1 MGTPW
6 TALERER
13 VRQLRAEGKPWKAVA
28 RLLGRSRRSVRALAH
43 RSGFCPPRRPREE
56 IDRLVRDCW
65 RGGLSPHQTRV
76 RTGCPVSTVLRSL
89 ARQSLAPREADLRER
104 TRSWRQ
110 STSLPSLAAARNLK
124 ARLAAAREGFRG
136 CRSTAELEVCRLLRS
151 GSLSARQI
159 AASRGRRY
167 ARHCST
173 HDLLARLVSVGL
185 VVKAGTF
192 GPGVRW
198 ALARSRGVAPC

>member
-13 VRQLRAEGKPWKAVA
+13 VRRLRAEGLPWKAVA
-28 RLLGRSRRSVRALAH
+28 RLLGRSQRSARALAY

-65 RGGLSPHQTRV
+65 REGQSPHQTRV

-89 ARQSLAPREADLRER
+89 ARQSLPPRKADLRKR
-104 TRSWRQ
+104 TRSWRE
-110 STSLPSLAAARNLK
+110 STSLPSLVAARNLK
-124 ARLAAAREGFRG
+124 ARLQAVREGFAG
-136 CRSTAELEVCRLLRS
+136 CRSTAELEVCRLL
-151 GSLSARQI
+151 
-159 AASRGRRY
+159 SRGPLSTRQLCAARGVRF

-173 HDLLARLVSVGL
+173 HNLLARLVSAGL

-192 GPGVRW
+192 GPGVLWR
-198 ALARSRGVAPC
+198 LARRQGDVG

>member
-13 VRQLRAEGKPWKAVA
+13 VRQLRAAGKPWKAIA
-28 RLLGRSRRSVRALAH
+28 RVLGRSQRSARALAY

-89 ARQSLAPREADLRER
+89 ERQSLAPREADLRRR
-104 TRSWRQ
+104 TRSWRE

-124 ARLAAAREGFRG
+124 ARLAAAREGFPG
-136 CRSTAELEVCRLLRS
+136 CRSTAELEVCRLLAGGPQPTRQ
-151 GSLSARQI
+151 LCAARGV
-159 AASRGRRY
+159 RF

-173 HDLLARLVSVGL
+173 HALLRHLVSVGL

-192 GPGVRW
+192 GPGVLW
-198 ALARSRGVAPC
+198 GLARGEGW